1 MAQIEQIK
9 PSPGGCAALQS
20 DLPRPKLRQCPRWI
34 AGLPGNEPAFSESCS
49 RYARRRP
56 PCLRHR
62 APRAPCPSYANV
74 KSYSGTAGTYFA
86 QTASGAY
93 DPGPTSLEGNATVS
107 INQSAMGLRMKS
119 LTPIHSKPDP
129 LSPNSRGFSGPTSG
143 GAISVD
149 DTLVDDA
156 NGGVAAGSQ
165 EATGLPT
172 GNGPLGSVSIV
183 QLGAVG
189 YKGKPLRCKYQI
201 SVNYTVLTRIDT
213 TPTPDGETLP
223 IPPSSRME
231 FLTVG
236 PPMQIPAGLH
246 LSGKLV
252 PVPVEPT
259 GSNMAGYYQFREGAW
274 EPALSTFLLENSEPF
289 SPATFSWNLKP
300 SFTKKHK

>member
-1 MAQIEQIK
+1 M
-9 PSPGGCAALQS
+9 SPLDC
-20 DLPRPKLRQCPRWI
+20 
-34 AGLPGNEPAFSESCS
+34 
-49 RYARRRP
+49 
-56 PCLRHR
+56 R
-62 APRAPCPSYANV
+62 APRQRACVLRALFAVCGAAAILLAAPIAASACPSYAKV
-74 KSYSGTAGTYFA
+74 KSFSGTAGAYFA
-86 QTASGAY
+86 QTASGIY

-107 INQSAMGLRMKS
+107 INHSAMGLRMKS

-143 GAISVD
+143 GAISVN

-172 GNGPLGSVSIV
+172 GNGPLGSGSIV

-189 YKGKPLRCKYQI
+189 YKGKPLGCKYQI

-213 TPTPDGETLP
+213 TPTPGGETLP

-231 FLTVG
+231 FLTVS
-236 PPMQIPAGLH
+236 PPMPIPAGLH

-252 PVPVEPT
+252 PVDPT
-259 GSNMAGYYQFREGAW
+259 GSNMTGYYQFREGAW
-274 EPALSTFLLENSEPF
+274 EPALSSILGQSNTPF
-289 SPATFSWNLKP
+289 NTATFSWNLKP
-300 SFTKKHK
+300 SFTKKHE

>member
-1 MAQIEQIK
+1 M
-9 PSPGGCAALQS
+9 SAL
-20 DLPRPKLRQCPRWI
+20 DC
-34 AGLPGNEPAFSESCS
+34 
-49 RYARRRP
+49 
-56 PCLRHR
+56 R
-62 APRAPCPSYANV
+62 APRQRVCVLRYLFAVCAAAAILLAAPSAASACPSYAKV
-74 KSYSGTAGTYFA
+74 KSFSGTAGTYFA

-119 LTPIHSKPDP
+119 LFPIHSNPDP

-143 GAISVD
+143 GAISID

-156 NGGVAAGSQ
+156 NGGLAAGSQ

-189 YKGKPLRCKYQI
+189 YKGKPLGCKYQI

-213 TPTPDGETLP
+213 TPTPDGKTLP

-231 FLTVG
+231 FLTVS

-252 PVPVEPT
+252 PVPVEPV
-259 GSNMAGYYQFREGAW
+259 SNMAGYYQFREGAW
-274 EPALSTFLLENSEPF
+274 EAALGSILLENSEAF
-289 SPATFSWNLKP
+289 SPATLSWNLKP